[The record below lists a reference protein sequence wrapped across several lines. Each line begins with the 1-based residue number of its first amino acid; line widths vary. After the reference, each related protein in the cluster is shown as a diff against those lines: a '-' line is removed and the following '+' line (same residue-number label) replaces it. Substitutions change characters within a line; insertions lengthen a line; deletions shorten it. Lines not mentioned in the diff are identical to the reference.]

1 MNTTGKSNESWMIT
15 VPLTVFGL
23 FIVVALGGPA
33 SFMNIA
39 AQWLTDFANYVLSWI
54 KYL

>member
-23 FIVVALGGPA
+23 FVVVALGGPA

-39 AQWLTDFANYVLSWI
+39 AQWLTDLGSYVLNLL

>member
-15 VPLTVFGL
+15 VPLAVFGL
-23 FIVVALGGPA
+23 FVVVALGGPS
-33 SFMNIA
+33 SFMNMV
-39 AQWLTDFANYVLSWI
+39 AQWVTDVASSVFTWL